1 MSPFEQEVLGFEI
14 SCLYVKF
21 PYLTEFHIALVNTNS
36 VSEEGKM
43 AVLPDGGQFHS
54 FVKFY
59 FVDQELE
66 SINPL

>member
-1 MSPFEQEVLGFEI
+1 MSPFEKEVLGFEI

-59 FVDQELE
+59 LLTK
-66 SINPL
+66 NLRA